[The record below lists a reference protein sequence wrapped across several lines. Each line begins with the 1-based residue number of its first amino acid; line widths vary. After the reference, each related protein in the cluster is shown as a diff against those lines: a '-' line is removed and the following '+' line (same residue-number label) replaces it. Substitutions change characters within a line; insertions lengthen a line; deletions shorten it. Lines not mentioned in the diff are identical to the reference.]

1 MSAAKAAM
9 DPARI
14 WAGLRER
21 EILGVFIELDFAFG
35 LEEVTEL
42 LVDEGVFKVR
52 LLVGLGVKG
61 AVWEGRAYGET
72 RTR

>member
-1 MSAAKAAM
+1 
-9 DPARI
+9 
-14 WAGLRER
+14 
-21 EILGVFIELDFAFG
+21 LDFAFG

>member
-1 MSAAKAAM
+1 
-9 DPARI
+9 
-14 WAGLRER
+14 
-21 EILGVFIELDFAFG
+21 LDFAFG
-35 LEEVTEL
+35 LVKVTGLLLEDEVFM
-42 LVDEGVFKVR
+42 GG